1 LASSLARFRT
11 TKSKGSNLSKGK
23 LGLAAL
29 FAAVLV
35 AIVAGCGGGGS
46 SSSSSGDT
54 SGGEEAALTKK
65 QFIAK
70 ADGICKA
77 KDTELNEE
85 VEKYVEEEGLSESKK
100 PSKAQEI
107 TLVEKYVVPN
117 IKQQGEEIGELSAPE
132 GDEEQIEKIVTS
144 LEEGANEAE
153 EDPESIVGGNST
165 NPFETATKEAQAY
178 GMKVCGSE

>member
-1 LASSLARFRT
+1 
-11 TKSKGSNLSKGK
+11 LSKGK

-35 AIVAGCGGGGS
+35 AVVAGCGGGGS
-46 SSSSSGDT
+46 STSSGDT
-54 SGGEEAALTKK
+54 SGSEEAALTKQ

-85 VEKYVEEEGLSESKK
+85 VEKFVKEEGISESKK
-100 PSKAQEI
+100 PSKDQEI
-107 TLVEKYVVPN
+107 ELVENYVVPN
-117 IKQQGEEIGELSAPE
+117 IKAQGEEIGELAAPE

-144 LEEGANEAE
+144 LDKGAEEAE

>member
-1 LASSLARFRT
+1 M
-11 TKSKGSNLSKGK
+11 SKGK

-29 FAAVLV
+29 FAALLV

-46 SSSSSGDT
+46 SSSSGAT
-54 SGGEEAALTKK
+54 SGGEEAALTKQ

-85 VEKYVEEEGLSESKK
+85 VEKYVEEEGLSETKK

-107 TLVEKYVVPN
+107 ELVENYVVPN
-117 IKQQGEEIGELSAPE
+117 VKAQGEEIGELAAPE

-144 LEEGANEAE
+144 LEEGAAEAE
-153 EDPESIVGGNST
+153 EDPESIVGGKST

>member
-1 LASSLARFRT
+1 
-11 TKSKGSNLSKGK
+11 LSKGK

-46 SSSSSGDT
+46 SSSSGS
-54 SGGEEAALTKK
+54 EEAALTKK
-65 QFIAK
+65 QFITQ
-70 ADGICKA
+70 ADGICEA
-77 KDTELNEE
+77 KDEELNKE
-85 VEKYVEEEGLSESKK
+85 VEKFVEEEGLSESKK
-100 PSKAQEI
+100 PSKDQEVE
-107 TLVEKYVVPN
+107 LVEKYVVPN
-117 IKQQGEEIGELSAPE
+117 IKAQGEEIGDLAAPE

-144 LEEGANEAE
+144 LEEGAEEAE

>member
-1 LASSLARFRT
+1 
-11 TKSKGSNLSKGK
+11 LSKGK

-46 SSSSSGDT
+46 SSGSSSGDT

-70 ADGICKA
+70 ADGICES
-77 KDTELNEE
+77 KDEELNQE
-85 VEKYVEEEGLSESKK
+85 VEKYVKEEGLSETKK
-100 PSKAQEI
+100 PSKDQEI
-107 TLVEKYVVPN
+107 ELVENYVVPN
-117 IKQQGEEIGELSAPE
+117 IRSQGEEIGDLSAPE
-132 GDEEQIEKIVTS
+132 GDEETIEKIVTS
-144 LEEGANEAE
+144 LEEGADEAE
-153 EDPESIVGGNST
+153 EDPESIVGGNTT